1 MDIRQRLLLPLLLLL
16 VCQRQH
22 LDTMLLLDIAVVVVS
37 VILVV
42 EVFAWCGFSILP
54 FHNEWLKSFVFC
66 VLNLLAW
73 NSISRRRR
81 WSAAPTNKKKKIEKV
96 LYFYCVAAVIRS
108 NCFRRVNGYGGGP
121 GSWVW
126 PADEQV
132 VLHVCHTYWNRLWG
146 LGEDVLENRKT

>member
-54 FHNEWLKSFVFC
+54 FHNE
-66 VLNLLAW
+66 
-73 NSISRRRR
+73 
-81 WSAAPTNKKKKIEKV
+81 
-96 LYFYCVAAVIRS
+96 
-108 NCFRRVNGYGGGP
+108 
-121 GSWVW
+121 
-126 PADEQV
+126 
-132 VLHVCHTYWNRLWG
+132 
-146 LGEDVLENRKT
+146 